1 MQSMITITNR
11 SQSHRN
17 YSKSYVI
24 SFQFRSN
31 SISIPFQFHFN
42 STPIPL
48 QFHSNF
54 ISISL
59 QFHFNSYLQHGFS
72 EINRSIHLHLLRHH
86 HTFHN
91 TVLLPSRK
99 MHFLKAN
106 KPLVQRTRHRG
117 KCLLEPLNLV
127 HHLLI
132 AICLRPYMLQWTDLH
147 MPLVQP
153 HLRTH
158 SEISVVSEGSKKR
171 RQTIENIK
179 LSFDI

>member
-11 SQSHRN
+11 SQSHRK

-31 SISIPFQFHFN
+31 SISIPFQFH
-42 STPIPL
+42 
-48 QFHSNF
+48 SNF
-54 ISISL
+54 ISISF
-59 QFHFNSYLQHGFS
+59 QFPFNSYLQHGFS

-106 KPLVQRTRHRG
+106 KPRVQRTRHRG

-132 AICLRPYMLQWTDLH
+132 AIRLRPYMLQWTDLH
-147 MPLVQP
+147 VPLVQP

-158 SEISVVSEGSKKR
+158 GEIGVVSEGSKKR